1 MLFSIVMLIIGHLFI
16 PFIFIIWLWR
26 GKDKSKIDWMVKLL
40 VVGTFVVYIFLVG
53 RWDWLSYYL
62 RFILIALFLIAA
74 YKSYLRTKDLAFFSR
89 KGLKDWV
96 TTAINLFVLF
106 IFVFSNI
113 LAIKGYFYYE
123 KPVELSFP
131 LKNGVYYITNGGSSL
146 IINNHNVDRS
156 QRYALDIVKL
166 NIFGTRAKGIYPAE
180 LTKYA
185 IFGDTIYSP
194 CDGKVIK
201 AIDGLPDLIPPEMD
215 VKNLAGNHVL
225 IECKG
230 VKILF
235 AHMMKGSLLVK
246 GGDFVEEGQPIGKV
260 GNSGNT
266 SEPHLHIHAEK
277 GGKKGSFL
285 DGEGVPIIFNGKFLK
300 RNDLFIDK
308 LMVSIIRYM
317 LTTGQATPHFFCLAL
332 KNLQLSLN

>member
-89 KGLKDWV
+89 KDLKGWF
-96 TTAINLFVLF
+96 TTAINLFVLL

-113 LAIKGYFYYE
+113 FALKGYFYYE

-131 LKNGVYYITNGGSSL
+131 LKNGVYYVTHGGNNF
-146 IINNHNVDRS
+146 IINYHNVDRS
-156 QRYALDIVKL
+156 QKYALDIVKL
-166 NIFGTRAKGIYPAE
+166 NKFGTRAKGFYPAE

-185 IFGDTIYSP
+185 IFGDTLYSP

-215 VKNLAGNHVL
+215 SKNLAGNHIL

-277 GGKKGSFL
+277 GGKEDSFL
-285 DGEGVPIIFNGKFLK
+285 DGEGVPIIFNGRFLK
-300 RNDLFIDK
+300 RNSLFTNELI
-308 LMVSIIRYM
+308 MSISRYM
-317 LTTGQATPHFFCLAL
+317 LAIGRAIPHFFL
-332 KNLQLSLN
+332 LSFQEPSTLS